1 MHTVYLFLS
10 VLFVCVHCLSYICI
24 ILYNSPFS
32 PPPPTP
38 LMCIIIILLFTPV
51 LFEEPSLIASYQ
63 QIYTFAILEKKK
75 HRRK

>member
-10 VLFVCVHCLSYICI
+10 VLFVCVHCLSYIFI

-32 PPPPTP
+32 PPPP
-38 LMCIIIILLFTPV
+38 LISIIIILLFTPV

>member
-10 VLFVCVHCLSYICI
+10 VLFVCVHCLSYIFI

-32 PPPPTP
+32 PPP